1 MTEAEYQRR
10 LEEIEAK
17 ADEAGCCIVLAK
29 PLPEPEQPA
38 KE

>member
-29 PLPEPEQPA
+29 PLPPPEKPSRD
-38 KE
+38 